1 MSQNNLRQNSREN
14 LYDPEI
20 FDCNFDANATAS
32 NSLSAKRPM
41 WDLESS
47 FGKSSNSSSNPSKRK
62 KTTVTTQRDIKTIS
76 SSVEKKGFDQA
87 PYPEFRESKVR
98 GCLKNT
104 GNNPGSSIQNL
115 LKNKV
120 SSPDTWSPP
129 NNLLGQS
136 SKGKAKASVNNGLGF
151 KVHPFLAKASSSSSA
166 YESGGVQGGVVPD
179 GDGGFIINDD
189 VLDDASDEE
198 SFSLPPLQSN
208 GFIDFKNQFK
218 ESSTPSKRKTK
229 TTSPRKRKSKSW
241 RGKSRG
247 RGRGRGRGSGSRGR
261 RNF

>member
-1 MSQNNLRQNSREN
+1 MSQNSREN

-47 FGKSSNSSSNPSKRK
+47 FGKSSNSSSHPSKRK
-62 KTTVTTQRDIKTIS
+62 KTAVTTQRDIKTIS

-151 KVHPFLAKASSSSSA
+151 KVHPFLAKVSFVSLLVNILNRFI
-166 YESGGVQGGVVPD
+166 SGKLFYLLH
-179 GDGGFIINDD
+179 FI
-189 VLDDASDEE
+189 
-198 SFSLPPLQSN
+198 FRQSC
-208 GFIDFKNQFK
+208 
-218 ESSTPSKRKTK
+218 TK
-229 TTSPRKRKSKSW
+229 WAR
-241 RGKSRG
+241 
-247 RGRGRGRGSGSRGR
+247 
-261 RNF
+261 